1 MMGRVSRLLLR
12 LGGYLGRLVYFLG
25 IRRRVTLEGLTRAFP
40 EWSSAER
47 RRLARACYGHL
58 GRGLIEILL
67 VRRMTNGR
75 LDELV
80 SFEGYERYQAANSLG
95 KGVVVAMAHFGN
107 WELLGRAC
115 ARRGM
120 RFGVIVRT
128 LRGRFNRAL
137 TSWREEIGMGLLR
150 DRGSTSDALRR
161 LRSGETL
168 AVVVDQNM
176 RASRGVF
183 VSFFGT
189 LACTTPAAAVFSLRT
204 GAPLLAV
211 FPVRQPDGTHRIQ
224 WEGPFLP
231 PKGLRGHQAVVAL
244 TQELTRAVERT
255 VRAHP
260 EQWYWLHRRWKTR
273 PQGVSV

>member
-1 MMGRVSRLLLR
+1 
-12 LGGYLGRLVYFLG
+12 LVYLLG
-25 IRRRVTLEGLTRAFP
+25 IRRRVALEGLARAFP
-40 EWSSAER
+40 ERSSSER
-47 RRLARACYGHL
+47 QRLARACYSHL

-67 VRRMTNGR
+67 VRRMTNGMV
-75 LDELV
+75 DELV
-80 SFEGYERYQAANSLG
+80 SFEGYERYQAANALG

-115 ARRGM
+115 ASRGM

-150 DRGSTSDALRR
+150 DRASTTDALRR

-168 AVVVDQNM
+168 AVVIDQNM
-176 RASRGVF
+176 RPSRGIF
-183 VSFFGT
+183 VSFFGA
-189 LACTTPAAAVFSLRT
+189 LACTTPAAAVFSLRS

-211 FPVRQPDGTHRIQ
+211 FPVRLPDGTHRIQ
-224 WEGPFLP
+224 WEGPFLAP
-231 PKGLRGHQAVVAL
+231 QGFRGHQAVVAL
-244 TQELTRAVERT
+244 TQELTHAVERA

-273 PQGVSV
+273 PQEAPA